1 MDIYDYKGIKGGKYT
16 QGEIEAVNKDEA
28 AYKLRGQK
36 VIITGLE
43 KSKTKFF
50 ILKLLS
56 RPPDLSCFS
65 IIIFLTLNLFKK

>member
-1 MDIYDYKGIKGGKYT
+1 MDVYDYKGIKEGKYT

-43 KSKTKFF
+43 KSKTKFT
-50 ILKLLS
+50 KEK
-56 RPPDLSCFS
+56 
-65 IIIFLTLNLFKK
+65 IIHL